1 MQNKQIAKI
10 RMIFD
15 NKNIKYDKENDIIY
29 ILGSEAKE
37 YDIRVML
44 AIVKERI
51 GVNISLDELKEVL
64 SLEDFAYENNDN
76 GELELN
82 ECFDIIDNDD
92 DIKENDWK
100 EFKKWRNEEAIW
112 KLDKDGEKSFLIEC
126 FENIVGFLENFPKT
140 KGKIK
145 FNNIRNIV
153 EIEGRQVVDGDYH
166 TFINYIN
173 KYFIST
179 FSKLKMIKDAVD
191 NVANKN
197 KYNPWV
203 NYFNSLKYEDDGID
217 YIDYTIKNV
226 LCCEEQDKYYDLYYE
241 TLKIMFLGCMNR
253 IYNKE
258 LYNKSTKYDV
268 VVALCGRNGGSGK
281 TTFFERLFDLDN
293 HGNSYCYVVA
303 GESFKPSDKDFIER
317 SHQCVCLFLDEV
329 SMRRAIV
336 TSVKGYITQQDDRFR
351 KSFGYNNEAHMRGF
365 IITASSN
372 NDDILKDYTTDN
384 ERRWAIIKISENR
397 KNYVNVNKAFNEGYR
412 DKIWAFIKNIY
423 ENEKDYNLF
432 IEPDSELDNLEKE
445 IQRGYKAS
453 NNEDYDT
460 IINDILE
467 REYGFYD
474 SEYIDADAI
483 VAQYKFRD
491 TLKWCRDHN
500 SEIHEKL
507 NKSGQDKYI
516 LRPEDRLI
524 SYWGKIDRIQ
534 KTVLYEILNKLNIEY
549 TKPSLAAEMRVS
561 GRWNGYDNKPCVI
574 CGKTTKAYWRKQ
586 KVHRIDF
593 DDIYPEN
600 SYHYKLTE
608 DDKSFEEIID
618 KSNPSLLPF

>member
-1 MQNKQIAKI
+1 MQNEQIAKI

-15 NKNIKYDKENDIIY
+15 NKKIKYDKENDIIY
-29 ILGSEAKE
+29 VHNNEAKE
-37 YDIRVML
+37 YDIRVMF

-51 GVNISLDELKEVL
+51 GIDISLDELKEVL
-64 SLEDFAYENNDN
+64 SLEDFYYENNDN
-76 GELELN
+76 EELELN
-82 ECFDIIDNDD
+82 EFFDIIDNDD
-92 DIKENDWK
+92 NIKEDDWK
-100 EFKKWRNEEAIW
+100 QFKKWRNEEAIW
-112 KLDKDGEKSFLIEC
+112 KLDKDGEKSYLIEC

-153 EIEGRQVVDGDYH
+153 EFEGRQVVDGDYH

-173 KYFIST
+173 KYFMNT

-191 NVANKN
+191 KKTKKN

-203 NYFNSLKYEDDGID
+203 NYFNNLKYEDDEID

-226 LCCEEQDKYYDLYYE
+226 LCCEEQEKYYDLYYE

-281 TTFFERLFDLDN
+281 TTFFERLFDIDD

-303 GESFKPSDKDFIER
+303 GDSFKPSDKDFIER

-397 KNYVNVNKAFNEGYR
+397 KNYVNVNKAFDEGYR

-432 IEPDSELDNLEKE
+432 IEPDSELDKLEME

-474 SEYIDADAI
+474 SEYVDADAI

-491 TLKWCRDHN
+491 TLQWCKQHN
-500 SEIHEKL
+500 SEIWDKERR
-507 NKSGQDKYI
+507 SQQDKYI
-516 LRPEDRLI
+516 MKPEDRLI
-524 SYWGKIDRIQ
+524 EYWGKIDRIQ

-561 GRWNGYDNKPCVI
+561 GRWDGYDNKPCRI
-574 CGKTTKAYWRKQ
+574 GSKTTRGYWRKE
-586 KVHRIDF
+586 KVNRIDF
-593 DDIYPEN
+593 DDIYPN
-600 SYHYKLTE
+600 RNDNYKLTE
-608 DDKSFEEIID
+608 DDKSFAEIVD
-618 KSNPSLLPF
+618 KADPALLPF